1 MISYGKQY
9 IDKKDIQ
16 SVTKVLRSD
25 WITQGPK
32 IKEFENLLKK
42 YFKWQTEAANFI
54 YKLYT

>member
-16 SVTKVLRSD
+16 SVTKSLKSD

-32 IKEFENLLKK
+32 IKEFEDLLKK
-42 YFKWQTEAANFI
+42 YF
-54 YKLYT
+54 